1 MASIGIILGI
11 LMIIAIPSVTQYI
24 QNSRK
29 EAYVKTAKSFSRA
42 VMQEVNEGKNLSF
55 MTLQLLILYQ

>member
-1 MASIGIILGI
+1 
-11 LMIIAIPSVTQYI
+11 MIIAIPSVTKYI

>member
-29 EAYVKTAKSFSRA
+29 EAYVKTAKSFSRS
-42 VMQEVNEGKNLSF
+42 VMQEVNERKNLSF